1 VLALGSL
8 LWWIGRDDSLNQT
21 LQRVAGWLP
30 ADQTLVAKEVTG
42 SVKNGGRIG
51 WLQWQSPTM
60 KVEVR
65 EAQIGWQFR
74 PLLLSRTL
82 KLGEV
87 HIAELR
93 IASTPDPDKPASEPL
108 QSLTLPVK
116 IELPFRSIRSSG
128 KARLKPWC
136 RTSAVAMN
144 TRAQTMNSKSA
155 ACALPRAPTRP
166 S

>member
-1 VLALGSL
+1 MAEQNTSSRQGLLFTSQTPPLATRAGLDLAATLLALVLALAACCGGLAGTTRSTRRCSV
-8 LWWIGRDDSLNQT
+8 W
-21 LQRVAGWLP
+21 AGWMP

-93 IASTPDPDKPASEPL
+93 ISSTPTPTNPPAN
-108 QSLTLPVK
+108 
-116 IELPFRSIRSSG
+116 R
-128 KARLKPWC
+128 
-136 RTSAVAMN
+136 
-144 TRAQTMNSKSA
+144 
-155 ACALPRAPTRP
+155 
-166 S
+166 

>member
-1 VLALGSL
+1 MRALGWAVAAVLLTLALALGSL

-30 ADQTLVAKEVTG
+30 ADQSLVAKEVTG

-51 WLQWQSPTM
+51 WLKWQSPTM
-60 KVEVR
+60 QVEVN

-93 IASTPDPDKPASEPL
+93 IASTPTPTNPPANHCS
-108 QSLTLPVK
+108 
-116 IELPFRSIRSSG
+116 R
-128 KARLKPWC
+128 
-136 RTSAVAMN
+136 
-144 TRAQTMNSKSA
+144 
-155 ACALPRAPTRP
+155 
-166 S
+166 

>member
-1 VLALGSL
+1 VVDWQGRLAQPDAAAC
-8 LWWIGRDDSLNQT
+8 GRLDARRPD
-21 LQRVAGWLP
+21 
-30 ADQTLVAKEVTG
+30 LVAKEVTG

-93 IASTPDPDKPASEPL
+93 ISSTPTPTNPPAN
-108 QSLTLPVK
+108 
-116 IELPFRSIRSSG
+116 R
-128 KARLKPWC
+128 
-136 RTSAVAMN
+136 
-144 TRAQTMNSKSA
+144 
-155 ACALPRAPTRP
+155 
-166 S
+166 

>member
-21 LQRVAGWLP
+21 LQRVAGWMP

-93 IASTPDPDKPASEPL
+93 ISSTPTPTNPPANRCS
-108 QSLTLPVK
+108 
-116 IELPFRSIRSSG
+116 R
-128 KARLKPWC
+128 
-136 RTSAVAMN
+136 
-144 TRAQTMNSKSA
+144 
-155 ACALPRAPTRP
+155 
-166 S
+166 

>member
-1 VLALGSL
+1 MAEQDTPQRQDLLPNPRRRRWLRALGWAVAAVLLTLALALGSL

-30 ADQTLVAKEVTG
+30 ADQSLVAKEVTG

-51 WLQWQSPTM
+51 WLKWQSPTM
-60 KVEVR
+60 QVEVN

-93 IASTPDPDKPASEPL
+93 IASTPTPTNPPANHCS
-108 QSLTLPVK
+108 
-116 IELPFRSIRSSG
+116 R
-128 KARLKPWC
+128 
-136 RTSAVAMN
+136 
-144 TRAQTMNSKSA
+144 
-155 ACALPRAPTRP
+155 
-166 S
+166 